1 MYILDDTLLVIFESH
16 IWGKLEVNSSRIRT
30 EYGEIVRMRE
40 NTDQK
45 SSEYGHFSSS
55 EDSWLLICFIN
66 EYSKIKIVKEF
77 GARNCK
83 NQLLSV
89 RIIQC

>member
-1 MYILDDTLLVIFESH
+1 MYILDDTLLVIFESQ
-16 IWGKLEVNSSRIRT
+16 IWGKFEVNSSRIRT
-30 EYGEIVRMRE
+30 EYGEIVQMRE

-45 SSEYGHFSSS
+45 NSEYGHFSRS
-55 EDSWLLICFIN
+55 EDLWLLICFTN
-66 EYSKIKIVKEF
+66 EYFKIKIAKMF
-77 GARNCK
+77 GVRNCK